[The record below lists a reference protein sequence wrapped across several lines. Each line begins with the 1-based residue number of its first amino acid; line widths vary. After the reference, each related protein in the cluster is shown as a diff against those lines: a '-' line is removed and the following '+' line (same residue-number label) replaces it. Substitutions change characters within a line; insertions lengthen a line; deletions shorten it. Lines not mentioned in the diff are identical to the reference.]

1 MAGGASS
8 RMKRS
13 LQEVDLKDEV
23 LEAAKNRHKSL
34 IPLDGKGRPLLY
46 FLLQNAANAQIKR
59 VYIIT
64 SENNEAFHEF
74 VELYKEDDNIGQLQ
88 IKIAIQY
95 VPEHREKPLGTA
107 DALEQCL
114 EQYPELQ
121 SERFTVCNG
130 DNLYSANVMQ
140 LLKKER
146 DEPHAIIAYKG
157 SGLGFDDERLSK
169 FAVMDYCSQRYLQ
182 QIIEKPSLQEME
194 EYRGDDGEL
203 SISMNIF
210 NFSGALI
217 YPKLKRCPI
226 HPERNEKE
234 LPDAVRMLVQD
245 DFKSVVCIPYSE
257 KIPDLTSA
265 NDIATFFNQ

>member
-13 LQEVDLKDEV
+13 LQKADLKMEV

-34 IPLDGKGRPLLY
+34 IPLDGKGRPLLHY
-46 FLLQNAANAQIKR
+46 LLRNAAKAGIKR

-64 SENNEAFHEF
+64 SESNIAFHEF
-74 VELYKEDDNIGQLQ
+74 LELYKNNRDISDLTIEF
-88 IKIAIQY
+88 AIQY
-95 VPEHREKPLGTA
+95 IQEGREKPLGTA

-114 EQYPELQ
+114 DQYPELQ
-121 SERFTVCNG
+121 NERLTVCNG
-130 DNLYSANVMQ
+130 DNLYSSSVMQ
-140 LLKKER
+140 LLRKER
-146 DEPHAIIAYKG
+146 KTPNAIISYKG

-169 FAVMDYCSQRYLQ
+169 FAVMDIDSEGFLKK
-182 QIIEKPSLQEME
+182 IIEKPSRQEMN
-194 EYRGDDGEL
+194 EYRGEEGEL
-203 SISMNIF
+203 YISMNIF

-245 DFKSVVCIPYSE
+245 DLKSVMCIPYSE

-265 NDIATFFNQ
+265 NDIGTFFNQ